1 MKFYEVVKSNDEYYT
16 MLPPLHYSESDVVWF
31 YGNKKE
37 VKNRIR
43 TWKKLKVDF
52 TKEFE
57 K

>member
-37 VKNRIR
+37 VKNRIK